1 MREII
6 KTPHF
11 KEDLKKLACSG
22 RHDERELQDVI
33 DMLAAGVRLPE
44 KYLDH
49 ALAGECE
56 DFRECHIR
64 FDRLL
69 LYRLE
74 PGRLVLVRF
83 ASHEE
88 LYKK

>member
-1 MREII
+1 MREITR
-6 KTPHF
+6 TPHF

-22 RHDERELQDVI
+22 RPDEGELQEVI
-33 DMLAAGVRLPE
+33 EMLAAGAHLPE

-49 ALAGECE
+49 HLAGECE

-64 FDRLL
+64 FDQLL

-74 PGRLVLVRF
+74 PGRLVLVRTG
-83 ASHEE
+83 SHAE

>member
-11 KEDLKKLACSG
+11 KEDLKKLARSG
-22 RHDERELQDVI
+22 RHDEGELLEVI
-33 DMLAAGVRLPE
+33 DMLAAGQPLPE

-49 ALAGECE
+49 HLAGECE
-56 DFRECHIR
+56 AFRECHVR

-88 LYKK
+88 LY

>member
-6 KTPHF
+6 RTPHF
-11 KEDLKKLACSG
+11 KNDLKKLLCSG
-22 RHDERELQDVI
+22 RHDAQELQDVI
-33 DMLAAGVRLPE
+33 EMLAAGGPLPE

-49 ALAGECE
+49 HLAGECE
-56 DFRECHIR
+56 DLRECHIH

-74 PGRLVLVRF
+74 PGRLVLVRTG
-83 ASHEE
+83 SHAD